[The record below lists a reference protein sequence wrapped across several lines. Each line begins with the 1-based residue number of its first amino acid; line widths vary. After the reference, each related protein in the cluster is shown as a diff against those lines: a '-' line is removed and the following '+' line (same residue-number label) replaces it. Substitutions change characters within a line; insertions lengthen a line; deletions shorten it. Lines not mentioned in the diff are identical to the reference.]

1 MRVAILDDYQGVAAE
16 LADWSVLPPS
26 LAVTFFRDHLPF
38 GPALIERLEP
48 FAIIGAM
55 RERTPFPRELL
66 SQLPNLELLITT
78 GSHNESIDLEA
89 AAEFGVTVCYTRSH
103 GRTAS
108 ELAMAHL
115 LSLARNLPEEIESV
129 RNGGWQVGLGRG
141 VFGTTLGIVGLG
153 NLGLQVAG
161 FAQAFGMEVLAYD
174 PYVDRELARTRGIQV
189 VESLHQMIPRV
200 DFLTIHVKLNESTR
214 GLIGAEEL
222 ALMKPDAYLINTSR
236 GPVVD
241 EAALIAACKA
251 GAIGGAALDV
261 FSEEPL
267 PPDHPLRT
275 TPRLQATPHIGY
287 VIRQVYDVYYREML
301 EDIIAYLEGSPI
313 RLLGES

>member
-1 MRVAILDDYQGVAAE
+1 
-16 LADWSVLPPS
+16 
-26 LAVTFFRDHLPF
+26 
-38 GPALIERLEP
+38 
-48 FAIIGAM
+48 
-55 RERTPFPRELL
+55 
-66 SQLPNLELLITT
+66 
-78 GSHNESIDLEA
+78 
-89 AAEFGVTVCYTRSH
+89 
-103 GRTAS
+103 
-108 ELAMAHL
+108 MAHL